1 MSTMTAT
8 KSIGGCGCGGGC
20 GGGCGCTS
28 TSSAG
33 GITGRGSIERPRF
46 FPRQL
51 VTPDDLT
58 LGQEYFRN
66 KLRRMNRYLHG
77 WGVVCGA
84 KVETSTKPWMVIVHP
99 GYILGPYGDE
109 IVIEQDVCF
118 DLRTRCTSGGADACD
133 DVVIDP
139 LCPDR
144 IVDTGRTGN
153 APLYI
158 ALRYKEVPAR
168 PVRVAPVGC
177 GCDDTSCE
185 FSRWQDGYEICVLDA
200 CPDSHAKPPSLD
212 QFAKPTTIPECPP
225 CPTEP
230 WVVLAIATVDG
241 QGRVVSIDNCGCRR
255 MVRTLAPYWWQCS
268 DPVVQ
273 APAPTPAPVP
283 APAPAPVPGTNNTPG
298 RPPG

>member
-1 MSTMTAT
+1 MDTRTASNT
-8 KSIGGCGCGGGC
+8 SGGCGC

-33 GITGRGSIERPRF
+33 GANGRAGIERPRF

-84 KVETSTKPWMVIVHP
+84 RVEASSKPWLVIVHP
-99 GYILGPYGDE
+99 GYILGPFGDE

-118 DLRTRCTSGGADACD
+118 DLRTRCTPAGGADACD
-133 DVVIDP
+133 DIAIDP

-144 IVDTGRTGN
+144 TVDLARR
-153 APLYI
+153 ADASLYV
-158 ALRYKEVPAR
+158 ALRYKEMPAR

-200 CPDSHAKPPSLD
+200 CPESHAKPPDIKDFL
-212 QFAKPTTIPECPP
+212 APAAIPDCPP
-225 CPTEP
+225 CPADP
-230 WVVLAIATVDG
+230 WVVLAVVTVDA
-241 QGRVVSIDNCGCRR
+241 QGKVGKPDNCACRR
-255 MVRTLAPYWWQCS
+255 MVRTLAPFWWQCS
-268 DPVVQ
+268 NPA
-273 APAPTPAPVP
+273 APAD
-283 APAPAPVPGTNNTPG
+283 NTPG
-298 RPPG
+298 PVG